1 LRRGARST
9 PPLSGTAPGR
19 KPLRAARR
27 ITKNDKGH
35 EPVLPREAPLPRNK
49 NDTDHQMSRRIA
61 LGRRGVLA
69 GGAAALTRIASP
81 GGAARA
87 ASVVPDGKLILAW
100 HTNIAARWLDPQQH
114 DGTASPDNFLMALHD
129 GLIKNFRDVRYD
141 HPALA
146 ERFEFAEDAR
156 SATFM
161 LRAGTKFHDGTP
173 VTPADVKWSYE
184 HYRGA
189 WGEVLRE
196 RSQGVEL
203 VDDHTVRFHFKE
215 PFLDFPI
222 LMGTSNVCGAG
233 WVVPAKYYEQVG
245 QAGFLQKPIGAG
257 PYRLVSQQQGVKLEF
272 EAFENYY
279 RPVHIKQLTMVSVPE
294 AATRV
299 AMLERGEADIVY
311 FIPGEL
317 IDRVKNNPKLRLAP
331 VVSGNWWLE
340 FPGFQNPANPFHDKR
355 VREAVS
361 LGVDR
366 DAINDAECGG
376 MGVVDGNW
384 INNDVEYGIEWPKWE
399 HDVAKAKKLLAE
411 AGYPN
416 GFTVDWVTP
425 APNYY
430 SRGER
435 IVSQL
440 QGIGIRSRL
449 QVMERGVFLKKLQGG
464 MREWPGVQI
473 IFNAT
478 RIGGTWSNWYDSMFR
493 CGGFNSKD
501 FFCVKDLDE
510 QFQKYLASYDRTERK
525 QLAEQIQQSI
535 LENYYF
541 VPVFRHAF
549 VNAYG
554 PRLAAEKWQDVFPTN
569 LTSGYAYPWEDLLLT
584 ETAAAEK

>member
-1 LRRGARST
+1 ML
-9 PPLSGTAPGR
+9 
-19 KPLRAARR
+19 KQRR
-27 ITKNDKGH
+27 IG
-35 EPVLPREAPLPRNK
+35 
-49 NDTDHQMSRRIA
+49 RRIA
-61 LGRRGVLA
+61 PPSPSPRNTAAVNRRSVLA
-69 GGAAALTRIASP
+69 GGAATLAQLGSTVIAP
-81 GGAARA
+81 QATAEVKPA
-87 ASVVPDGKLILAW
+87 GKMVLAW

-129 GLIKNFRDVRYD
+129 GLIKNFRDDLYD

-146 ERFEFAEDAR
+146 DRYEFAEDAK
-156 SATFM
+156 SATFF
-161 LRAGTKFHDGTP
+161 LRSGTKFHDGTA

-189 WGEVLRE
+189 WGEVLKANTD
-196 RSQGVEL
+196 GVEII
-203 VDDHTVRFHFKE
+203 DDHTVRLHFKQ

-222 LMGTSNVCGAG
+222 LLGTANVCGAG

-257 PYRLVSQQQGVKLEF
+257 PYRLISQQQGVKLEF
-272 EAFENYY
+272 EAFEDYY
-279 RPVHIKQLTMVSVPE
+279 RPVHVKQFAMVSVPE

-299 AMLERGEADIVY
+299 AMLERGEADIMY
-311 FIPGEL
+311 FVPGEL
-317 IDRVKNNPKLRLAP
+317 IDRVKSNPKLRLAP

-340 FPGFQNPANPFHDKR
+340 FPGFQNPSNPFHDKR
-355 VREAVS
+355 VREAIS
-361 LGVDR
+361 LAVDR

-384 INNDVEYGIEWPKWE
+384 INTDVEYGLEWPKWP
-399 HDVAKAKKLLAE
+399 HDIAKAKKLLAE
-411 AGYPN
+411 SGYPN

-449 QVMERGVFLKKLQGG
+449 QVMERGVFLKKMQGG
-464 MREWPGVQI
+464 LKEWPGTQI

-501 FFCVKDLDE
+501 FFCVKDLDD
-510 QFQKYLASYDRTERK
+510 QFQKYLDSYDRTERK
-525 QLAEQIQQSI
+525 QLAEQIQRSI
-535 LENYYF
+535 LESYYF

-549 VNAYG
+549 VNAIG
-554 PRLAAEKWQDVFPTN
+554 PRIVAQKWQDVFPTI
-569 LTSGYAYPWEDLLLT
+569 TSGYAYPWEDIKI
-584 ETAAAEK
+584 A

>member
-1 LRRGARST
+1 MRQDDGNSDRHA
-9 PPLSGTAPGR
+9 
-19 KPLRAARR
+19 
-27 ITKNDKGH
+27 
-35 EPVLPREAPLPRNK
+35 
-49 NDTDHQMSRRIA
+49 SRRIV

-69 GGAAALTRIASP
+69 GGAAALAGVASSSR
-81 GGAARA
+81 AARA
-87 ASVVPDGKLILAW
+87 ATAVPTGKMVLAW

-114 DGTASPDNFLMALHD
+114 DGTASPDNFLNALHD
-129 GLIKNFRDVRYD
+129 GLIKNYRDVLYD
-141 HPALA
+141 YPALA
-146 ERFEFAEDAR
+146 ERFEFAEDAK
-156 SATFM
+156 SATFW

-189 WGEVLRE
+189 WGEVLRDKT
-196 RSQGVEL
+196 QGVEL

-215 PFLDFPI
+215 PFLDFQI
-222 LMGTSNVCGAG
+222 LLGTSNVCGAG

-257 PYRLVSQQQGVKLEF
+257 PYKLVSQQQGVKLEF
-272 EAFENYY
+272 EAFADYY
-279 RPVHIKQLTMVSVPE
+279 RPVHIKQFTMVSVPE

-317 IDRVKNNPKLRLAP
+317 IDRVKSNPKLRLAP

-355 VREAVS
+355 VREAIS
-361 LGVDR
+361 LAVDR

-384 INNDVEYGIEWPKWE
+384 INNDVEYGMEWPKWPQ
-399 HDVAKAKKLLAE
+399 DVAKAKKLLAE

-416 GFTVDWVTP
+416 GFNVDWVTP
-425 APNYY
+425 TPNYY

-449 QVMERGVFLKKLQGG
+449 QVMERGVYLKKMQGG

-501 FFCVKDLDE
+501 FFCVKELDD
-510 QFQKYLASYDRTERK
+510 QFNKYLVSYDRTERK
-525 QLAEQIQQSI
+525 QLAEQIQRSI

-549 VNAYG
+549 INAIG
-554 PRLAAEKWQDVFPTN
+554 PRIAAQKWQDVFPTI
-569 LTSGYAYPWEDLLLT
+569 TSGYAYPWEDIKL
-584 ETAAAEK
+584 A

>member
-1 LRRGARST
+1 ML
-9 PPLSGTAPGR
+9 
-19 KPLRAARR
+19 KQRR
-27 ITKNDKGH
+27 I
-35 EPVLPREAPLPRNK
+35 R
-49 NDTDHQMSRRIA
+49 RRIA
-61 LGRRGVLA
+61 LSSPSPRNTATVNRRGVLA
-69 GGAAALTRIASP
+69 GGAAALAQLGSTVIAP
-81 GGAARA
+81 RA
-87 ASVVPDGKLILAW
+87 IAQAKPAGKMVLAW

-129 GLIKNFRDVRYD
+129 GLIKNFRDELYD

-146 ERFEFAEDAR
+146 DRYEFAEDAK
-156 SATFM
+156 SATFF
-161 LRAGTKFHDGTP
+161 LRSGTKFHDGTA

-189 WGEVLRE
+189 WGEVLKANTD
-196 RSQGVEL
+196 GVEII
-203 VDDHTVRFHFKE
+203 DDHTVRFHFKQ

-222 LMGTSNVCGAG
+222 LLGTANVCGAG

-257 PYRLVSQQQGVKLEF
+257 PYKLISQQQGVKLEF
-272 EAFENYY
+272 EAFADYY
-279 RPVHIKQLTMVSVPE
+279 RPVHVKQFTMVSVPE

-299 AMLERGEADIVY
+299 AMLERGEADIMY
-311 FIPGEL
+311 FVPGEL

-340 FPGFQNPANPFHDKR
+340 FPGFQNPSNPFHDKR
-355 VREAVS
+355 VREAIS
-361 LGVDR
+361 LAVDR

-384 INNDVEYGIEWPKWE
+384 INTDVEYGLEWPKWP
-399 HDVAKAKKLLAE
+399 HDIGKAKKLLAE
-411 AGYPN
+411 SGYPN
-416 GFTVDWVTP
+416 GFDVDWVTP

-449 QVMERGVFLKKLQGG
+449 QVMERGVFLKKMQGG
-464 MREWPGVQI
+464 VKEWPGTQI
-473 IFNAT
+473 VFNAT

-501 FFCVKDLDE
+501 FFCVKDLDD
-510 QFQKYLASYDRTERK
+510 QFQKYLDSYDRTERK
-525 QLAEQIQQSI
+525 KLAEQIQRSI
-535 LENYYF
+535 LESYYF

-549 VNAYG
+549 VNAIG
-554 PRLAAEKWQDVFPTN
+554 PRIVAEKWQDVFPTI
-569 LTSGYAYPWEDLLLT
+569 TSGYAYPWEDIKIT
-584 ETAAAEK
+584 